1 MDRQKLIAKIDA
13 CKSDMR
19 DLDAKLNEA
28 IRDGGEN
35 LRANRIWAAKRYQ
48 QIELNRMAREL
59 ADMDSVSVLE

>member
-1 MDRQKLIAKIDA
+1 MDRLKLIAKIDA
-13 CKSDMR
+13 CKADMHSL
-19 DLDAKLNEA
+19 DLRLEEA